1 MKRLIAASVVAI
13 AVLISV
19 VAIAG
24 LTDSL
29 KKAVPT
35 TSDVKSEA
43 TKAIL
48 PAGDLSQIIVY
59 KGEKAGTG
67 TGIISLRL
75 KVGEEV
81 LVTAKGVDKDGRE
94 IAIAPTWKG
103 DKEFSIT
110 PLKDKPQTALVKAL
124 KPGSPVF
131 LSATQTLKDGK
142 KVQGEIMGEIK

>member
-1 MKRLIAASVVAI
+1 MKKLIVVA
-13 AVLISV
+13 AAMVAMLISAS
-19 VAIAG
+19 AIAG

-43 TKAIL
+43 TKAVL

-67 TGIISLRL
+67 TGIISLKL

-94 IAIAPTWKG
+94 IAITPTWKG
-103 DKEFSIT
+103 DKEYSIT

-124 KPGSPVF
+124 KPGNPLF